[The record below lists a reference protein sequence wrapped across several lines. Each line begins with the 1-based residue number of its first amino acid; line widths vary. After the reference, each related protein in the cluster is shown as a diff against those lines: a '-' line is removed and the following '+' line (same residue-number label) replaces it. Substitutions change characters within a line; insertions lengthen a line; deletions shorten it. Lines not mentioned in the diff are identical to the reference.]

1 MVCSRHVTT
10 LQYFTTLYRC
20 LKLPLPPANSFDT
33 SFVSLAFVSPHQP
46 KQKIN
51 MWTVQ
56 AKPGPSGCR
65 PSISHSKSIQGW
77 TECSTRFRLFQLVLR
92 QCDALCTWTEPKM
105 TGSRSLSGIQE
116 AFHGV
121 VPFRR
126 RLGDFSHIVT
136 FYYLDLDHLDEL
148 VGGESWT
155 GASLW
160 SDTDILEEERASR
173 LKSFLKRLEQDWK
186 NSNIQHQQNNSEDES
201 CSLIRFGKVL
211 VLLEI

>member
-1 MVCSRHVTT
+1 MLQLYNT
-10 LQYFTTLYRC
+10 LQHFIGAWSFPCRQPIPLIPLLFLWPLFFGLCFTTSAQTKNQYVNCSGKTRAEWMQAIYQPFQKHPRVNWML
-20 LKLPLPPANSFDT
+20 NSFQIVSTCSASMWCTVHLNRTKDDRLEK
-33 SFVSLAFVSPHQP
+33 SFRNP
-46 KQKIN
+46 
-51 MWTVQ
+51 
-56 AKPGPSGCR
+56 
-65 PSISHSKSIQGW
+65 
-77 TECSTRFRLFQLVLR
+77 
-92 QCDALCTWTEPKM
+92 
-105 TGSRSLSGIQE
+105 RS
-116 AFHGV
+116 FPRV

-186 NSNIQHQQNNSEDES
+186 NSNIQHKQNNSEDES